1 MRSGLLNQFQQDFF
15 VCYSRFQEFCQI
27 QLFFNPKRIWR
38 YYIRLIPSLFLCTL
52 VAELE
57 QMPKWLPIN
66 LKVSLIDK
74 FYIFNSWQI
83 IHRQDL
89 LWGLKKIHNYSASR
103 LVDPNLCQSEI
114 SFSCFNLHEIFS
126 RMHKKHEFRFV
137 V

>member
-89 LWGLKKIHNYSASR
+89 LWGLKKIIIIVLVALLTQIYASLR
-103 LVDPNLCQSEI
+103 FLFLVLIYTRYFQECTKNMNSDL
-114 SFSCFNLHEIFS
+114 
-126 RMHKKHEFRFV
+126 
-137 V
+137 

>member
-89 LWGLKKIHNYSASR
+89 LWGLKKIIIIVLVSLLTQIYASLR
-103 LVDPNLCQSEI
+103 FLFLVLIYTRYFQECTKNMNSDL
-114 SFSCFNLHEIFS
+114 
-126 RMHKKHEFRFV
+126 
-137 V
+137 